1 MVKVGDIVIKN
12 TGGNKMR
19 VISISDDI
27 AECVW
32 FTDCFYQAHFS
43 LRELVP
49 ISEYGTIFK
58 ECRRQERIDIL
69 LN

>member
-32 FTDCFYQAHFS
+32 FTEFFCQSYFK
-43 LRELVP
+43 LKELVP

-58 ECRRQERIDIL
+58 EYHRQERIDIL